1 MRPYLRVLCPKS
13 ARTPCWITIIVAH
26 FVQKVNAFMAFY
38 SKNQPKITLY
48 IALYFY
54 AATPVIAKKPI
65 KSREI
70 FEKSVDFDCEVRYTE
85 KQLSKL
91 WRTTSALR

>member
-13 ARTPCWITIIVAH
+13 ALTPCWITIIVAH
-26 FVQKVNAFMAFY
+26 FVKKVNAFMAFY

-48 IALYFY
+48 FY
-54 AATPVIAKKPI
+54 AATPVITKKPI

>member
-1 MRPYLRVLCPKS
+1 MLL
-13 ARTPCWITIIVAH
+13 WLFI
-26 FVQKVNAFMAFY
+26 
-38 SKNQPKITLY
+38 PKINQKLPY

-70 FEKSVDFDCEVRYTE
+70 FEKSVDFDYEVRYTG